1 MNRNQ
6 RQNTKHP
13 ERVGKGKTF
22 DRETVLNDLHEMLV
36 EMHDKV
42 VHGRMRDKQSFSL
55 KLQALKAYSYSASVF
70 SSILDASENSD
81 VLDRLTELEGGREHD
96 KRKK

>member
-22 DRETVLNDLHEMLV
+22 DRETVLNDLHEMLC
-36 EMHDKV
+36 EMHYKV
-42 VHGRMRDKQSFSL
+42 VHGRMKSKEAFSL

-81 VLDRLTELEGGREHD
+81 VLARLELLEEGMGHD
-96 KRKK
+96 KGKK